1 VVQQGVDMTGQPRWR
16 TQGDANDAADPSWVL
31 PVQAKGTRWYS
42 IPYLG
47 YATSFV
53 TNEQRGV
60 FTGLVVL
67 GLVGYAGA
75 MFLGTVRERRRHAYP
90 VEAVS

>member
-1 VVQQGVDMTGQPRWR
+1 VQV
-16 TQGDANDAADPSWVL
+16 
-31 PVQAKGTRWYS
+31 KGTRWYS

-60 FTGLVVL
+60 ITGLVVL
-67 GLVGYAGA
+67 GLGGYALA
-75 MFLGTVRERRRHAYP
+75 MFLGAVRERRRPAQSA
-90 VEAVS
+90 EAVS